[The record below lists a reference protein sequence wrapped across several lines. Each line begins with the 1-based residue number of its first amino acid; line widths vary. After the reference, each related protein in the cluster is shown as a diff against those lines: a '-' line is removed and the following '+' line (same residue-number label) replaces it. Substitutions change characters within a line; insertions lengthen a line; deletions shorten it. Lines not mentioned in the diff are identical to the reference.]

1 MKKIN
6 NVDVWALKNKLGG
19 LLNHLYFDAGI
30 SKEMIQ
36 YKMIFSSVLDYFE
49 NNDVDSFLGTSD
61 QEIIQSLFEGETQID
76 YSKINPV
83 FLWAGY
89 GYIDL
94 SIKLSTPIKTIF
106 LLLPLNEML
115 SLFEPYHEMSFS
127 HLKDYYLENC
137 NTRSVFESIR
147 SYSSYSRKEVCI
159 LAGIKEKTLPNYIY
173 NNKALFNSSFKTIIK
188 LSKLFSC
195 PLDLFKEESS
205 FIPFSFSFMEK
216 EEFVNKLLDS
226 LFLFY
231 PKFKNRKVRFILDQN
246 KTYSTS
252 NEKDAV
258 SFDFIN
264 LCFIE
269 GKIKTYIKEEIF
281 NYALGKACR
290 DFYKI

>member
-1 MKKIN
+1 M
-6 NVDVWALKNKLGG
+6 
-19 LLNHLYFDAGI
+19 
-30 SKEMIQ
+30 
-36 YKMIFSSVLDYFE
+36 
-49 NNDVDSFLGTSD
+49 
-61 QEIIQSLFEGETQID
+61 
-76 YSKINPV
+76 
-83 FLWAGY
+83 
-89 GYIDL
+89 
-94 SIKLSTPIKTIF
+94 
-106 LLLPLNEML
+106 
-115 SLFEPYHEMSFS
+115 
-127 HLKDYYLENC
+127 
-137 NTRSVFESIR
+137 
-147 SYSSYSRKEVCI
+147 
-159 LAGIKEKTLPNYIY
+159 
-173 NNKALFNSSFKTIIK
+173 
-188 LSKLFSC
+188 
-195 PLDLFKEESS
+195 FKEESS

-264 LCFIE
+264 LCFIG